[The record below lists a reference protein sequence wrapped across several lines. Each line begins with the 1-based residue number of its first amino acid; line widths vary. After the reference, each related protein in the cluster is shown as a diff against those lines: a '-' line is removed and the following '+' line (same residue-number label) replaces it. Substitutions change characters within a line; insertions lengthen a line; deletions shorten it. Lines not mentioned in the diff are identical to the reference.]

1 MYESYYGFSE
11 KPFSLTPDPK
21 FLYRSQSHGDAFDLL
36 QYAVRRREG
45 FVVVTGDIG
54 TGKTTLCRALLEE
67 IDRTTFTALV
77 LNPFMSEEDLLKR
90 ILQDFG
96 VISRED
102 AKAGRL
108 AGVTKQEL
116 IDALYDFLLGLIP
129 LKASA
134 VLIIDEAQNLPLPVL
149 EQIRILSNLETDKE
163 KLLQIILVGQL
174 NLGTLL
180 RSPEL
185 RQLDQ
190 RVSIRYELQP
200 LDREA
205 AGAYVAHRLA
215 IAGGSGSVTFTAGAL
230 DEVHARSGGIPR
242 LINLICD
249 RALLSGYSARTS
261 RITPE
266 MVTHAARSLDVQS
279 PPASQSRWWS
289 RRASTS
295 ERPAARR
302 SAGRASLAA
311 AACVVL
317 MSSVFG
323 AGASALLY
331 ERFGDAPVMP
341 PPRAPTT
348 VEAPPTPAAVS
359 APASLP
365 VAPDHRLPD
374 DAALTIFVGSYAA
387 GAPESAAEIQA
398 LTDWLEASGF
408 PVFYADVDLGAGGR
422 WQRVLAG
429 TYTDQEA
436 ARRDVD
442 RLKTAAPALVGHVVS
457 AKFASGMIAPATGEP
472 DAYARRAGTEP
483 CVLFSTRFAASRPS
497 APIPAARGRTRAPTP
512 CWQRSGTRAR
522 PPAIDRRSL
531 GWSCTGSSRWWPALP
546 GCRW

>member
-54 TGKTTLCRALLEE
+54 TGKTTLCRALLEQ

-90 ILQDFG
+90 ILLDFG

-102 AKAGRL
+102 AKTGRL
-108 AGVTKQEL
+108 ARVTKQEL
-116 IDALYDFLLGLIP
+116 IDALYDFLLALIP

-134 VLIIDEAQNLPLPVL
+134 VIIIDEAQNLPLPVL

-200 LDREA
+200 LDREG

-215 IAGGSGSVTFTAGAL
+215 VAGASGSVSFNTKAL
-230 DEVHARSGGIPR
+230 DQVHARSGGIPR

-249 RALLSGYSARTS
+249 RALLSGFSVRTN

-266 MVTHAARSLDVQS
+266 MVTHAAESLDVPS
-279 PPASQSRWWS
+279 PSAPQRRWRK
-289 RRASTS
+289 RRAPGDGTG
-295 ERPAARR
+295 PRR
-302 SAGRASLAA
+302 LMGSVSLVAA
-311 AACVVL
+311 AAVVL
-317 MSSVFG
+317 TSSIFG
-323 AGASALLY
+323 AGASALVY
-331 ERFGDAPVMP
+331 QRFGEVPILP
-341 PPRAPTT
+341 LPHTP
-348 VEAPPTPAAVS
+348 PAAAVRQAPLPAS
-359 APASLP
+359 GPAPASLG
-365 VAPDHRLPD
+365 PDRRLPD

-387 GAPESAAEIQA
+387 GLPGSAAEIHA
-398 LTDWLEASGF
+398 LTEWLESSGF
-408 PVFYADVDLGAGGR
+408 PVFYAEVDLGAAGR
-422 WQRVLAG
+422 WQRVLVG
-429 TYTDQEA
+429 TYTDQEL
-436 ARRDVD
+436 ARRDVN
-442 RLKTAAPALVGHVVS
+442 RLKTAAPALDVHVVS
-457 AKFASGMIAPATGEP
+457 AKFASGMIATATGEP
-472 DAYARRAGTEP
+472 DTFARRTGTEP
-483 CVLFSTRFAASRPS
+483 
-497 APIPAARGRTRAPTP
+497 
-512 CWQRSGTRAR
+512 
-522 PPAIDRRSL
+522 
-531 GWSCTGSSRWWPALP
+531 
-546 GCRW
+546 